1 MQPILFNTEMP
12 DREKLIQLLVNDDCP
27 LLYVL
32 GENIGTLV
40 DYMIAK
46 GVTVQKTNSQM
57 QEEAR
62 EREAV
67 IVDLRK
73 KWQAAETLICTMCG
87 HCEYEEVGRVL
98 CMKTDCGEICGYP
111 CCGKF
116 TPRER
121 WIPVTERLPEKNSD
135 GTHNA
140 VLVTDGRVQHMAY
153 FINGDWLFAESGEA
167 KEIMFYTVTHWMPL
181 PEEPK

>member
-1 MQPILFNTEMP
+1 MSERESLIL
-12 DREKLIQLLVNDDCP
+12 LLENDDCP

-32 GENIGTLV
+32 GEDVGTLA
-40 DYMIAK
+40 DYLISK

-62 EREAV
+62 AREAV

-87 HCEYEEVGRVL
+87 HCEYEEAGGILR
-98 CMKTDCGEICGYP
+98 MQTDCGEICGYP

-116 TPRER
+116 TPRDR
-121 WIPVTERLPEKNSD
+121 WIPVTEQLPEKNTD
-135 GTHNA
+135 GTANA
-140 VLVTDGRVQHMAY
+140 VLVTDGCVQHMAY
-153 FINGDWLFAESGEA
+153 FINGIWLFAESGEA
-167 KEIMFYTVTHWMPL
+167 KEPMFYTVTHWRPL
-181 PEEPK
+181 QEEPK